1 MVRSMTGFANTEGS
15 YEPYEWSWELRSVNS
30 RTLDIR
36 CRLGGGFERIEPEVR
51 RLVTEKIKRGS
62 ISLSLKLSQAIS
74 QPNFHI
80 NKVMLDQV
88 ITVWEEYKSSSNI
101 SPPSF
106 DGLLSLRG
114 MIEHQSEEEVDKN
127 IAARDKIILQTL
139 DRALDNLIEMRNNEG
154 NNIKLILCNQLN
166 QMEELVTLADKIAE
180 TRPKQL
186 KSRFKEQLNNLLD
199 GSSPISEDRLAQ
211 EIAILAVKSDIKE
224 ELDRLVGHLGAA
236 KEQAEKKEPMGR
248 KLDFLSQELNR
259 EVNTLCSKSNDYKL
273 TEIGLSLKML
283 VDQFRE
289 QVQNVE

>member
-80 NKVMLDQV
+80 NKVMLDKV
-88 ITVWEEYKSSSNI
+88 ITVWEEYKSSSNV

-114 MIEHQSEEEVDKN
+114 MIEYQGEEEVDKN

-166 QMEELVTLADKIAE
+166 QMEELVTLADKVAE
-180 TRPKQL
+180 TRPKQF

-236 KEQAEKKEPMGR
+236 REQTEKKEPMGR